1 MAKTKKVGKYE
12 VATEYPQD
20 PSDAWKLLVKS
31 NKTFDELL
39 ALTSQLVPRNWGGQ
53 WIESGSGDR
62 KWVENTCAAD
72 YYRHRAIEEGK
83 IDAANWQRTNWKDH
97 CASYWMKRLLNT
109 VWPYTEECAA
119 INAAFLQEYDSR
131 EDLQEMYRD
140 SAGKSNYFHG
150 LTLELSTYYEEGTAA
165 IENGGYRERPA
176 DYAMFHHH
184 YDTHTNRKRREL
196 AREVQ
201 FQEGDLVVLR
211 LPYVNHPD
219 WDPMWINTYI
229 QARDGIR
236 VPDKTVER
244 IGMLTGITDK
254 VGSYRG
260 AKGSRLMKVLW
271 FGKEDAVMV
280 QEKVIKFHERPSKK
294 NGLKK

>member
-20 PSDAWKLLVKS
+20 AGDAWKMLTKS

-39 ALTSQLVPRNWGGQ
+39 ALTIHIPPRNWGGQ
-53 WIESGSGDR
+53 WVDSGNGDR
-62 KWVENTCAAD
+62 NWVENTCAAD
-72 YYRHRAIEEGK
+72 FYRHRVTVEGMV
-83 IDAANWQRTNWKDH
+83 DPQNWQGIVWKDTT
-97 CASYWMKRLLNT
+97 AGTYWLKRFLNA

-140 SAGKSNYFHG
+140 SAQSSNYFNG
-150 LTLELSTYYEEGTAA
+150 LEIQTSTYYEGGIAA
-165 IENGGYRERPA
+165 IEKGGYRERPA
-176 DYAMFHHH
+176 DYAMFHHF
-184 YDTHTNRKRREL
+184 YDTHTNRKRREV
-196 AREVQ
+196 AREPL

-211 LPYVNHPD
+211 LPYVDHPD
-219 WDPMWINTYI
+219 WDPMWVSRYV
-229 QARDGIR
+229 QARDN
-236 VPDKTVER
+236 VKTPDKTVER
-244 IGMLTGITDK
+244 IGMLTSITDK

-280 QEKVIKFHERPSKK
+280 QEKVIKFHERPKKSKK
-294 NGLKK
+294 